1 MKNKNSFPIREIRK
15 RKKWL
20 KPEDIFYIGREA
32 LQEKVKEF
40 LEAGGKIKKIESD
53 CKLQK
58 IDFPDGKKAD
68 SYLRNY
74 DEIVKINCGVKHTLY

>member
-1 MKNKNSFPIREIRK
+1 MKNKNSFPIKK

-40 LEAGGKIKKIESD
+40 LKAGGKIKKIEAD
-53 CKLQK
+53 CELQK
-58 IDFPDGKKAD
+58 KLFSDGEKAD